1 VKTGAHHAARFAA
14 VIFDMDG
21 TLTRPAIDF
30 DGMRRELG
38 IPRGDIV
45 AEILTR
51 SPVGQQQAWAI
62 IEAHE
67 EKARRDQ
74 ELQPGCLRMLARC
87 RTAGLRTGLV
97 TRNSSR
103 SVAHFCA
110 THGVAFD
117 GVVSREFPHVKP
129 HPAPVLHLLKQW
141 DVAAPAALMVGDYIH
156 DIESGRAA
164 GTRTC
169 FFQNPGLTFHGERA
183 DYVAHSMPELEAVIF
198 GCAG

>member
-1 VKTGAHHAARFAA
+1 MSRFVA

-30 DGMRRELG
+30 ADMRRELD

-45 AEILTR
+45 AEILKR
-51 SPVGQQQAWAI
+51 SPAAQKQAWAI

-67 EKARRDQ
+67 ERALRDQ
-74 ELQPGCLRMLARC
+74 ALQPGCLQMLARC
-87 RTAGLRTGLV
+87 RAAKLRMGLV

-103 SVAHFCA
+103 SVAHFCKA
-110 THGVAFD
+110 HGVAFD
-117 GVVSREFPHVKP
+117 GVVTREFPHIKP
-129 HPAPVLHLLKQW
+129 HPAPVLHLLGQW
-141 DVAAPAALMVGDYIH
+141 GIPPADALVVGDYVH

-169 FFQNPGLTFHGERA
+169 FFQNKGLTFHGEHA
-183 DYVAHSMPELEAVIF
+183 DYVAHSMAELEDVIF
-198 GCAG
+198 GAAR